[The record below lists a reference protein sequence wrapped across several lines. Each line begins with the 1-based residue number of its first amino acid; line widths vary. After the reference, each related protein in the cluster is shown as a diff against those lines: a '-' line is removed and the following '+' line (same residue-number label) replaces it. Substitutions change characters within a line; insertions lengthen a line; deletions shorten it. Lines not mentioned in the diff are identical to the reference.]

1 MNGVMELHGILT
13 PIERKEIISVIDSS
27 KIQQTGLMDNPDIAF
42 RYENML
48 LHRLPGVVEL
58 SDMVVIPTGI
68 SPIIRIGKLTH
79 ASAPFAFNK
88 VASDHYLTLEVF
100 LNSITV
106 GGELCFRNECVSCTG
121 GNAVMYDQRKQRYDK
136 EFYPPDIKYY
146 VAFHVIGSRIPIKQ

>member
-1 MNGVMELHGILT
+1 MNGAMELHSILT
-13 PIERKEIISVIDSS
+13 PIERKEIISIIDSS
-27 KIQQTGLMDNPDIAF
+27 KIQQTGLLDRPDIAF
-42 RYENML
+42 RYESML

-68 SPIIRIGKLTH
+68 SPLIRIAKLTG

-100 LNSITV
+100 LDSITV
-106 GGELCFRNECVSCTG
+106 GGDLCFGKECVSCTG
-121 GNAVMYDQRKQRYDK
+121 GNAVLYDQRKQRYDK

-146 VAFHVIGSRIPIKQ
+146 VAFHVNGSRIAIKQ